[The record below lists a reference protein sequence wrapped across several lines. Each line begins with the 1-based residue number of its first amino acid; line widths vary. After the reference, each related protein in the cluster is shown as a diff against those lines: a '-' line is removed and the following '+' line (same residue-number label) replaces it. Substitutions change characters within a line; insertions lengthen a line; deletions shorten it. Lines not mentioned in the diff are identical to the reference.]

1 MLKLTNSLITV
12 LQTYISMVVSKER
25 FVTATSPVIKNNDSG
40 CTHGFMQKYT
50 VTTKNKTEIMHTRI

>member
-25 FVTATSPVIKNNDSG
+25 FVTATCPVIKN
-40 CTHGFMQKYT
+40 K
-50 VTTKNKTEIMHTRI
+50 